1 MTQPPDD
8 NTTNDGPSE
17 PPITQRLEQLLH
29 RSQDRLALGGFR
41 KFILRGNVVD
51 LATGVVIGA
60 AFTAV
65 VNSLVKD
72 FLTPLI
78 GAAAGTKCT
87 TPKGSTVVQCST
99 FADRY
104 FTIHGSRFFWGDF
117 VNSVLTLILIGL
129 ALYYFVVLP
138 VNSLMERFKSET
150 EPGKQTKPCPEC
162 KSSIPY
168 DATRCAFCTVEQ
180 PPLQPED
187 LPA

>member
-1 MTQPPDD
+1 M
-8 NTTNDGPSE
+8 SE
-17 PPITQRLEQLLH
+17 IEQFLARSRERL
-29 RSQDRLALGGFR
+29 RLSGFR

-78 GAAAGTKCT
+78 NIPLK
-87 TPKGSTVVQCST
+87 
-99 FADRY
+99 
-104 FTIHGSRFFWGDF
+104 HGSDFAQRYWDLGGSKFRYGDF
-117 VNSVLTLILIGL
+117 LNSLLSLALIGL
-129 ALYYFVVLP
+129 ALYYFVVIP
-138 VNSLMERFKSET
+138 VNSLMERFKPET
-150 EPGKQTKPCPEC
+150 DPGKRTKQCPEC

-180 PPLQPED
+180 PPLED
-187 LPA
+187 AELTGADA

>member
-1 MTQPPDD
+1 MS
-8 NTTNDGPSE
+8 SE
-17 PPITQRLEQLLH
+17 DATEKFEQFLAKSRQSLRL
-29 RSQDRLALGGFR
+29 SGFR

-65 VNSLVKD
+65 VASLVRD

-78 GAAAGTKCT
+78 GAALGGHTTCT
-87 TPKGSTVVQCST
+87 TAPGTSTVTCTNS

-104 FTIHGSRFFWGDF
+104 FLLHGSKFLWGDL
-117 VNSVLTLILIGL
+117 VNSLLTLVLVGF

-138 VNSLMERFKSET
+138 VNNLMERFKPET
-150 EPGKQTKPCPEC
+150 EPGKQTKVCPEC

-168 DATRCAFCTVEQ
+168 DATRCAFCTVQQ
-180 PPLQPED
+180 PPLTEAD
-187 LPA
+187 LKTGQTA